1 MKSMTGYAR
10 VEGLLDDRR
19 CVVEIKTVNHRYCD
33 INLRLPKSFAAL
45 ELTIKKYLGSKVSRG
60 RVDATLQMENG
71 GAADFCVGINFPLAK
86 EYYDLLSQLKNNLN
100 LSEDISLSHI
110 LSLKDVVSVE
120 NTVENFENWDTLQPL
135 LGSAITSLDAMRRT
149 EGAILKQDL
158 QQRVKNLYRLSSEI
172 KAHASQLTASC
183 REKLLGRFQ
192 KLDLPFDID
201 ESRLLTEIFL
211 LAERADIS
219 EELLRIESH
228 LQQCEELFDAPD
240 PIGRKLD
247 FIIQEINREINTIG
261 SKSDD
266 ARISKTVIEAKSD
279 LEKMREQVQNVE

>member
-1 MKSMTGYAR
+1 MTGYAR

-33 INLRLPKSFAAL
+33 INLRLPKSFASL

-100 LSEDISLSHI
+100 LAEDISLSHI

-158 QQRVKNLYRLSSEI
+158 QQRVKNIYRLTSEI

-219 EELLRIESH
+219 EELVRIESH
-228 LQQCEELFDAPD
+228 LQQCEELFDAPNS
-240 PIGRKLD
+240 IGRKLD

-266 ARISKTVIEAKSD
+266 ARISKAVIEAKSD
-279 LEKMREQVQNVE
+279 LEKIREQVQNVE

>member
-33 INLRLPKSFAAL
+33 INLRLPKSFASL

-71 GAADFCVGINFPLAK
+71 GAADFCVGINFPLTK

-120 NTVENFENWDTLQPL
+120 NTVENFENWDTLQHL
-135 LGSAITSLDAMRRT
+135 LGSAITSLDAMKRT

-219 EELLRIESH
+219 EELVRIESH

-240 PIGRKLD
+240 SIGRKLD

-266 ARISKTVIEAKSD
+266 ARISKAVIEAKSD